1 MKHFEKIQSEPS
13 KLCRKSGHIVMKS
26 EVMSLCSKVRGARL
40 SWTVL
45 WGKWNMRNFVKCVEQ
60 EFTSKNSFPLY
71 ILVIKSTLDLVYY
84 NHTIF
89 CQLWTWH
96 GCIDINSES
105 WVPLTTD
112 YKSKEI
118 KVAMENLIEG
128 RENCFWLYPYQHA
141 WSAPRNKHNV
151 RRNKAEYR
159 ITFA

>member
-1 MKHFEKIQSEPS
+1 MKHFEIIQSEPS

-26 EVMSLCSKVRGARL
+26 EVMSLCSKVRCARL
-40 SWTVL
+40 YFGEMEHEKLCKMCRTS
-45 WGKWNMRNFVKCVEQ
+45 
-60 EFTSKNSFPLY
+60 FTSKNSFPLY

-105 WVPLTTD
+105 RVPLTTD

-128 RENCFWLYPYQHA
+128 RENCFWLYPYQH
-141 WSAPRNKHNV
+141 V
-151 RRNKAEYR
+151 
-159 ITFA
+159 

>member
-1 MKHFEKIQSEPS
+1 MKRSNQNQVSCVESRDILWWNQKWCHCAVRLDAHVCTLGEMEHE
-13 KLCRKSGHIVMKS
+13 KLCKMCRTS
-26 EVMSLCSKVRGARL
+26 
-40 SWTVL
+40 
-45 WGKWNMRNFVKCVEQ
+45 
-60 EFTSKNSFPLY
+60 FTSKNSFSLY